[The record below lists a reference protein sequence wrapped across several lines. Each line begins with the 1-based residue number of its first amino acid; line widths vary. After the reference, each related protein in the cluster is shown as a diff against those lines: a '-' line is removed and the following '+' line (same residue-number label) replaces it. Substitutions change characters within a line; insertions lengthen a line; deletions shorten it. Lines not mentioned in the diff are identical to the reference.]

1 MGRLDGRAAIV
12 TGGAKGI
19 GRHYSFALAAEGARV
34 MIADIADGSDLA
46 AEIAARHGANSVAA
60 EAFDVSDEKAVK
72 TLSGLFHAGIKK
84 GDPTCFHVAIYLG
97 EGRTAE
103 AHGGDLSTAR
113 VGARGIDAHAG
124 SSFAS
129 TAARTGRS
137 RRRRRRWRRRGRPA
151 G

>member
-1 MGRLDGRAAIV
+1 
-12 TGGAKGI
+12 
-19 GRHYSFALAAEGARV
+19 SN
-34 MIADIADGSDLA
+34 ADGLLQRGDVLIKFA
-46 AEIAARHGANSVAA
+46 AQTSTFSEKVIIAG
-60 EAFDVSDEKAVK
+60 EKAVK

-113 VGARGIDAHAG
+113 VGARGLDAHAG